1 MERQRL
7 YYTKLGKHTVNAVRL
22 AEVLQVFVKHGFA
35 DLLQRAG
42 FHRSLPAKLLRG
54 LNLME
59 SPSGPPHTFGQRLRD
74 ALVDLGP
81 TFVKLGQV
89 LSTRPDLIRHELAKE
104 LSNLQDQVDALPF
117 ERMDEVLRESFGA
130 GAADLFA
137 EFDTTPVASAS
148 LSQVYRARLKSG
160 EEVAVKIQRPG
171 VAKVID
177 SDLSL
182 MRQVAEWSAGHLQ
195 DVKWLDPQGIV
206 DEFARSIRREL
217 DFVIEARVIEQFRIN
232 FENDP
237 AVVVPAVYSE
247 FCGVSVLTMDWIDGV
262 RVDNVEAYRARN
274 CDPAQVA
281 INGCDALCRMV
292 FEYQLFHADPHPGNV
307 FVTRD
312 NHLAFLDLG
321 MAGHLENSDVAAI
334 GDVFLAMFSRDSRAC
349 VDAILVLTSG
359 GEPADLEILERE
371 LTEFIAFEARAILGG
386 GQVARGLERAT
397 QILQRANM
405 VLSPRFSLLIKALA
419 TIEMVGRSLDPDLD
433 MVPIIQPYVE
443 RLIRKRYAPR
453 QILRD
458 LQHNARVALRL
469 GHQVPRDISQLLQQL
484 RQGKLKFSI
493 HHEHLDDLA
502 ATIDR
507 ASSRNT
513 VGLIVAAI
521 IVGSSLLITTESS
534 FARLGM
540 AGFLFAGILG
550 SVLVVSILWSRKF

>member
-1 MERQRL
+1 L
-7 YYTKLGKHTVNAVRL
+7 YYSKLGKHTVNAVRL

-54 LNLME
+54 LNLMD
-59 SPSGPPHTFGQRLRD
+59 SPVGAPHTFGQRLRA
-74 ALVDLGP
+74 ALVELGP

-89 LSTRPDLIRHELAKE
+89 LSTRPDLIRHELARE
-104 LSNLQDQVDALPF
+104 LSNLQDQVDAVPF
-117 ERMDEVLRESFGA
+117 EVMEEVLKESFGV
-130 GAADLFA
+130 GASELFA
-137 EFDTTPVASAS
+137 AFDETPVASAS
-148 LSQVYRARLKSG
+148 LSQVYRAQLKTG
-160 EEVAVKIQRPG
+160 QEVAVKIQRPG
-171 VAKVID
+171 VSKIID

-182 MRQVAEWSAGHLQ
+182 MRQVAEWSAGHLE
-195 DVKWLDPQGIV
+195 DVKWLDPPGIV

-217 DFVIEARVIEQFRIN
+217 DLEIEARVIEQFQKN
-232 FENDP
+232 FADDP
-237 AVVVPAVYSE
+237 AVIIPGVYTE
-247 FCGVSVLTMDWIDGV
+247 FCAQSVLTMDWIDGV
-262 RVDNVEAYRARN
+262 RVDSLEAYAERN

-292 FEYQLFHADPHPGNV
+292 FEYQLFHADPHPGNI

-312 NHLAFLDLG
+312 NRLAFLDLG
-321 MAGHLENSDVAAI
+321 MAGHLENTDVAAI
-334 GDVFLAMFSRDSRAC
+334 GDVFLAMFGRDSRAC
-349 VDAILVLTSG
+349 VDAILLLTSG
-359 GEPADLEILERE
+359 GEPADLVVLERE

-405 VLSPRFSLLIKALA
+405 ELSPRFSLLIKALA

-433 MVPIIQPYVE
+433 MVPIIRPYVE
-443 RLIRKRYAPR
+443 QLIKKRYAPR

-458 LQHNARVALRL
+458 IRHNARVVLRL
-469 GHQVPRDISQLLQQL
+469 GHQVPRDVSYLLQQL

-513 VGLIVAAI
+513 VGLIVAAL

-534 FARLGM
+534 FSRLGM

-550 SVLVVSILWSRKF
+550 SVLVISILWTRKF